1 MIVDGY
7 NVMNAWKGAM
17 KGKDGEAIAD
27 ARDKLIARLED
38 YAGFSGQKII
48 VVFDA
53 WQSDRKKRTVENT
66 GALEVVFTQHG
77 ETADH
82 YIERLCDEYA
92 RDVEMDRLEIRVA
105 TSDGVEQTVV
115 LGRGA
120 MRMSARELLYEMESV
135 RREGHGEQQVRQSRK
150 ATVMDQLPA
159 DIQKKLEAL
168 RRAKEPEQPVK
179 KSVVQ
184 QKKAEPKPV
193 KQSAAP
199 QKRAETKP
207 AKQAGNKKRPA
218 ARPKKRRPE
227 GNERN
232 SSGK

>member
-1 MIVDGY
+1 MGRVRRRLMIVDGY

-38 YAGFSGQKII
+38 YAGYSGQKII

-92 RDVEMDRLEIRVA
+92 RDVELDRLEIRVA

-135 RREGHGEQQVRQSRK
+135 RREGHGEQQVRQTRK

-159 DIQKKLEAL
+159 DIRQKLEAL
-168 RRAKEPEQPVK
+168 RREKEPVKPAKKVDQPKKEPAKPVK
-179 KSVVQ
+179 KPTVPE
-184 QKKAEPKPV
+184 KKENKPV
-193 KQSAAP
+193 Q
-199 QKRAETKP
+199 P
-207 AKQAGNKKRPA
+207 AKKTDAPRRMPRKGT
-218 ARPKKRRPE
+218 PKK
-227 GNERN
+227 G
-232 SSGK
+232 

>member
-1 MIVDGY
+1 MGRVRRRLMIVDGY

-38 YAGFSGQKII
+38 YAGYSGQKII

-92 RDVEMDRLEIRVA
+92 RDVELDRLEIRVA

-135 RREGHGEQQVRQSRK
+135 RREGHGEQQVRQTRK

-159 DIQKKLEAL
+159 DIRQKLEAL
-168 RRAKEPEQPVK
+168 RREKEPVKPAKKVDQPKKEPAKPVK
-179 KSVVQ
+179 KPTVPE
-184 QKKAEPKPV
+184 KKANKPV
-193 KQSAAP
+193 Q
-199 QKRAETKP
+199 P
-207 AKQAGNKKRPA
+207 AKKTDAPRRMPRKGT
-218 ARPKKRRPE
+218 PKK
-227 GNERN
+227 G
-232 SSGK
+232 

>member
-1 MIVDGY
+1 MGRVRRRLMIVDGY

-135 RREGHGEQQVRQSRK
+135 RREGHGEQQIRQTRK

-159 DIQKKLEAL
+159 DIQQKLEAL
-168 RRAKEPEQPVK
+168 RREKEPAKPVK
-179 KSVVQ
+179 KPKPAETAAKKPTLPE
-184 QKKAEPKPV
+184 KKAKQPERPAKKTDASKRMPRKGAPKP
-193 KQSAAP
+193 
-199 QKRAETKP
+199 
-207 AKQAGNKKRPA
+207 KK
-218 ARPKKRRPE
+218 
-227 GNERN
+227 G
-232 SSGK
+232 

>member
-1 MIVDGY
+1 MGRVKRRLMIVDGY

-17 KGKDGEAIAD
+17 KARDGEAIAE

-82 YIERLCDEYA
+82 YIERLCDGYA
-92 RDVEMDRLEIRVA
+92 RDVELDRLEIRVA
-105 TSDGVEQTVV
+105 TSDSVEQTVV

-120 MRMSARELLYEMESV
+120 IRMSARELLYEMDAV
-135 RREGHGEQQVRQSRK
+135 RREGHSGHQVQRGKK
-150 ATVMDQLPA
+150 ATVMDQLSA
-159 DIQKKLEAL
+159 DIREKLEQL
-168 RRAKEPEQPVK
+168 RR
-179 KSVVQ
+179 
-184 QKKAEPKPV
+184 
-193 KQSAAP
+193 
-199 QKRAETKP
+199 
-207 AKQAGNKKRPA
+207 
-218 ARPKKRRPE
+218 
-227 GNERN
+227 
-232 SSGK
+232 GK

>member
-1 MIVDGY
+1 MGRVRRRLLIVDGY

-38 YAGFSGQKII
+38 YAGYSGQKII

-82 YIERLCDEYA
+82 YIERLCDEYS
-92 RDVEMDRLEIRVA
+92 REVEMDRLEIRVA
-105 TSDGVEQTVV
+105 TSDSVEQTVV

-120 MRMSARELLYEMESV
+120 VRMSAREMLYEIDAV
-135 RREGHGEQQVRQSRK
+135 RREGHGEHEVRKHRK
-150 ATVMDQLPA
+150 ATVMDQLPEEIRA
-159 DIQKKLEAL
+159 KLEAL
-168 RRAKEPEQPVK
+168 RR
-179 KSVVQ
+179 
-184 QKKAEPKPV
+184 
-193 KQSAAP
+193 
-199 QKRAETKP
+199 
-207 AKQAGNKKRPA
+207 
-218 ARPKKRRPE
+218 
-227 GNERN
+227 
-232 SSGK
+232 GK

>member
-1 MIVDGY
+1 MGRVRRRLMIVDGY

-135 RREGHGEQQVRQSRK
+135 RREGHGEQQIRQTRK

-159 DIQKKLEAL
+159 DIQQKLEAL
-168 RRAKEPEQPVK
+168 RREKEPV
-179 KSVVQ
+179 
-184 QKKAEPKPV
+184 
-193 KQSAAP
+193 
-199 QKRAETKP
+199 KP
-207 AKQAGNKKRPA
+207 AKKPKGSEPAVKQPVAPEKKAKQPVQPA
-218 ARPKKRRPE
+218 KKTDAPRRMPRKGAPKK
-227 GNERN
+227 G
-232 SSGK
+232 

>member
-1 MIVDGY
+1 MGRVRRRLMIVDGY

-38 YAGFSGQKII
+38 YAGYSGQKII

-92 RDVEMDRLEIRVA
+92 RDVELDRLEIRVA

-135 RREGHGEQQVRQSRK
+135 RREGHGEQQVRQTRK

-159 DIQKKLEAL
+159 DIRQKLEEL
-168 RRAKEPEQPVK
+168 RREKEPAKPAKKADQPKKEPAKPVK
-179 KSVVQ
+179 KPTVPD
-184 QKKAEPKPV
+184 KKANKPV
-193 KQSAAP
+193 Q
-199 QKRAETKP
+199 P
-207 AKQAGNKKRPA
+207 AKKTDAPRRMPRKGT
-218 ARPKKRRPE
+218 PKK
-227 GNERN
+227 G
-232 SSGK
+232 